1 MVMNSNLIP
10 LVLFLTLFIAIQQYI
25 QNIYA
30 DNNSNNRFDYHIFN
44 DRHRSLNS
52 DHPSLFEAVSH
63 INPQVGSFSVL
74 IIIGFIIILRKT
86 FDTLHYFTDETS
98 FRPMLILIEEELM
111 IVGVSSFILK
121 ILANTYIEFTNSPWY
136 YPLEFSELLIPIL
149 AFSYCMMGI
158 ILIITS
164 LNQVYWWNRAHHM
177 KVMETLDEYF
187 QQSSNIMFRSVTYLL
202 LRLMMIMMMMMMMM
216 MIVYASYL

>member
-1 MVMNSNLIP
+1 MDSNLIT
-10 LVLFLTLFIAIQQYI
+10 LVLLLTLFIAIQQYV
-25 QNIYA
+25 QHNYG
-30 DNNSNNRFDYHIFN
+30 DNNSNSIYDRHIID
-44 DRHRSLNS
+44 DRHRSLSS

-63 INPQVGSFSVL
+63 IDPQVGSFSVL

-98 FRPMLILIEEELM
+98 FRSMLTLIEEELM

-187 QQSSNIMFRSVTYLL
+187 QQSGNIMFRSATYLL
-202 LRLMMIMMMMMMMM
+202 LMILLLIMMM
-216 MIVYASYL
+216 V